1 MTDREAQIL
10 GALANHVEKHAVD
23 QLGPD
28 NDEFDKAFIAGLMH
42 AVQMIVEF
50 DVDAL

>member
-10 GALANHVEKHAVD
+10 GALANHVEKYAVN

-28 NDEFDKAFIAGLMH
+28 NDEYDRAFIAGLIH

-50 DVDAL
+50 DVDAI

>member
-10 GALANHVEKHAVD
+10 GALANSIETKAWD
-23 QLGPD
+23 QFGPD
-28 NDEFDKAFIAGLMH
+28 NDEFDKSFIAGLLH